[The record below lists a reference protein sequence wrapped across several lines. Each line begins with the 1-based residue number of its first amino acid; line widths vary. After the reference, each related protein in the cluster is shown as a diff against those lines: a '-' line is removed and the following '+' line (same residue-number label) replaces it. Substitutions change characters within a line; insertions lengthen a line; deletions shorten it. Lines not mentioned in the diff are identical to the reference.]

1 MSSGGKEKMNIY
13 DVIISSPGM
22 FERCKIGV
30 NLSRQNIFILCR
42 IIESGLNGDKEA
54 ANGMLDLLSKESK
67 EELLTVVP
75 EFLKKSNLTDFY
87 EKLKSL

>member
-1 MSSGGKEKMNIY
+1 MSSGSKEKLNIY

-30 NLSRQNIFILCR
+30 SLSRQNIFILCR
-42 IIESGLNGDKEA
+42 IIESGLNGDKDA
-54 ANGMLDLLSKESK
+54 ANGMLELLSKESK

-75 EFLKKSNLTDFY
+75 EFLKKSNLTEYY